1 MRRITWGL
9 IKLAF
14 ASLIAG
20 WLLGIFG
27 ITEDSL
33 LQAASLTR
41 QDVADFLARASAWTL
56 PRLVL
61 GALVVLPVWLF
72 TFLFLPSRED

>member
-1 MRRITWGL
+1 MRRIVWGL

-41 QDVADFLARASAWTL
+41 DDVANFLARSTAWAM
-56 PRLVL
+56 PRLAL
-61 GALVVLPVWLF
+61 GALVVVPIWLF
-72 TFLFLPSRED
+72 TYLFLPSREE